1 MYVCVCINSYR
12 NGLILRCK
20 WLINVVQVQAATVC
34 RIEIRKTSLIAKFC
48 TMDKLRT
55 IYAFVKENN
64 KHLGVIKLLSLRYS
78 LRMLAGVELFFV

>member
-1 MYVCVCINSYR
+1 
-12 NGLILRCK
+12 
-20 WLINVVQVQAATVC
+20 
-34 RIEIRKTSLIAKFC
+34 
-48 TMDKLRT
+48 MDKLRT